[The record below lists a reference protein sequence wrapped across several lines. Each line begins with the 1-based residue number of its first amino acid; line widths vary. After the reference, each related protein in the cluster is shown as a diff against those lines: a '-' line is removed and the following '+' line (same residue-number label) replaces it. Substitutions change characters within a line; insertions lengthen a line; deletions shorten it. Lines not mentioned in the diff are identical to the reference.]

1 LRENATKPE
10 AERRPILDVVYV
22 ASKEIR
28 GSIVFATII
37 VMLVFLPLFFLADVE
52 GRLLQPLGLAYLIAL
67 FASLVVALT
76 VTPVLSFYLLPNL
89 RSVREGHEPAV
100 SRWTKRHYGR
110 WVPWT
115 LDHRKTIFAA
125 AGILLVLTGLSL
137 PRMGRAFL
145 PEFNEGALVISAVTL
160 PGTSLEAS
168 DQLGAALERLLQRVP
183 EVVSSARRTGRAERD
198 EHVQGVESAE
208 IDVKLRRG
216 AR

>member
-1 LRENATKPE
+1 
-10 AERRPILDVVYV
+10 
-22 ASKEIR
+22 
-28 GSIVFATII
+28 
-37 VMLVFLPLFFLADVE
+37 M
-52 GRLLQPLGLAYLIAL
+52 QPLGFAYLIAL
-67 FASLVVALT
+67 FASLIVALT
-76 VTPVLSFYLLPNL
+76 VTPVLSFYLLPRL

-100 SRWTKRHYGR
+100 SRWLKRHYAR
-110 WVPWT
+110 MVPWA
-115 LDHRKTIFAA
+115 LDRRKIVFAA
-125 AGILLVLTGLSL
+125 AGLLLILAGLSL

-208 IDVKLRRG
+208 IDVKLRESERHARGG
-216 AR
+216 ARGDPRPTLAPAGRERHHRPTDLAPHRSHAVGHTSEYRDQDLR